1 MADRRVLGAG
11 TMAKKGASPAAVH
24 VHGEILFAAC
34 ERLGA
39 GGDGQVVFRFWYEGS
54 FTGEMGPKRFFRAF
68 ATGEEVPEG
77 ATHCKSATDDEGRAW
92 HLYEM
97 PQGAS

>member
-11 TMAKKGASPAAVH
+11 TMAKTDATPTPVRIHGA
-24 VHGEILFAAC
+24 ILFAAC

-39 GGDGQVVFRFWYEGS
+39 GENAQTVFRFWYEGS

-68 ATGEEVPEG
+68 ATGEKLPVG
-77 ATHCKSATDDEGRAW
+77 AVYCKSATDDEGQAW
-92 HLYEM
+92 HLYELF
-97 PQGAS
+97 GEVS